1 MQQAATREGCNT
13 TASPQRE
20 RSPNAVRTQS
30 ERRENTVANH
40 PSADK
45 RNRQN
50 IKRRERNTHVR
61 SSVRTF
67 VKRVRAAVEA
77 GNVAEAKTALIEAI
91 QHIDQAVTKGVYHQS
106 TGSRYVSR
114 LSAQVAA
121 LSAS

>member
-1 MQQAATREGCNT
+1 
-13 TASPQRE
+13 
-20 RSPNAVRTQS
+20 
-30 ERRENTVANH
+30 VANH

-67 VKRVRAAVEA
+67 VKRVRSAVEA
-77 GNVAEAKTALIEAI
+77 GNVAEAKTALTDAI
-91 QHIDQAVTKGVYHQS
+91 QHIDQAVTKGVYHRA

-121 LSAS
+121 LSSAS

>member
-1 MQQAATREGCNT
+1 M
-13 TASPQRE
+13 
-20 RSPNAVRTQS
+20 
-30 ERRENTVANH
+30 ANH

-67 VKRVRAAVEA
+67 VKRVRSAVEA
-77 GNVAEAKTALIEAI
+77 GNVAEAKTALTEAI
-91 QHIDQAVTKGVYHQS
+91 QHIDQAVTKGVYHPS

-121 LSAS
+121 LGAAS